1 MKTTKKR
8 GAKISFNTEAIN
20 RHISRYAGFQVLLPS
35 GIKDPVEALR
45 LYREKDSVEKCFDD
59 LKNNLDL
66 KRLRMHS
73 SRTVDRRLF
82 VQFIDLIHVSAFL
95 KQMRDSGLIKYYTV
109 RELLNEM
116 DTLKKI
122 NYSCKYGH
130 ILTELTKP
138 QQQILWALDFP
149 IPDTGHT

>member
-1 MKTTKKR
+1 M
-8 GAKISFNTEAIN
+8 
-20 RHISRYAGFQVLLPS
+20 
-35 GIKDPVEALR
+35 
-45 LYREKDSVEKCFDD
+45 EKCFDD

-109 RELLNEM
+109 RELLKIIEPL
-116 DTLKKI
+116 TKI
-122 NYSCKYGH
+122 NYFG
-130 ILTELTKP
+130 
-138 QQQILWALDFP
+138 
-149 IPDTGHT
+149 